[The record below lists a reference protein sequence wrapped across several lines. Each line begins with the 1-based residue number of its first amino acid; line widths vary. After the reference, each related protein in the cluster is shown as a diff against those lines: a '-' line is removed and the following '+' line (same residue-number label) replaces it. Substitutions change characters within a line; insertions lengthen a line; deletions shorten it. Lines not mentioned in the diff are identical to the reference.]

1 MGSPKLLNLPNW
13 LTVARLAMIPVL
25 LLLWYIPFPG
35 HRWACAALFLVA
47 AITDF
52 FDGYIAR
59 RDNLETPFG
68 AFLDPV
74 ADKVMVAVALGLLIE
89 HWDRA
94 LMTLPAVII
103 LSREILVSA
112 LREWMAEM
120 GARGKVKVSWVGKVK
135 TTLQMTAVTWLL
147 AFEKDQGVFADIGL
161 WILFLAAVLT
171 LHSLWIYLRAAWP
184 YLMGRPVD

>member
-1 MGSPKLLNLPNW
+1 
-13 LTVARLAMIPVL
+13 MIPVL

-35 HRWACAALFLVA
+35 HRWACAILFLIA

-89 HWDRA
+89 HWDSA
-94 LMTLPAVII
+94 TVTLPAVVIVC
-103 LSREILVSA
+103 REILVSA
-112 LREWMAEM
+112 LREWMAEL
-120 GARGKVKVSWVGKVK
+120 GARGVVKVSWVGKVK
-135 TTLQMTAVTWLL
+135 TTLQMIAITWLL
-147 AFEKDQGVFADIGL
+147 AFPKDTGL
-161 WILFLAAVLT
+161 WGLAGHLILVAAAVLT
-171 LHSLWIYLRAAWP
+171 LHSLIVYLRAAWP
-184 YLMGRPVD
+184 YLMGKAT